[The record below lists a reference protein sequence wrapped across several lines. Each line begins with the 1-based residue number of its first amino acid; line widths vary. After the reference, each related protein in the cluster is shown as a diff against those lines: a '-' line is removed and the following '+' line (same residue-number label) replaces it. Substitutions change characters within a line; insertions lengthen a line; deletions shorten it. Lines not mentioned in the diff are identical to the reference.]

1 VINQDMHTLDNILV
15 VKLGGGSG
23 LDLAASCDDL
33 AALAA
38 DRPLVVVHGVSALAN
53 RLCEEAG
60 RPVRTLTSPSGH
72 AWRYTDAAT
81 RDIYARAAG
90 AINAE
95 IVSRLRERGRC
106 AVGLADAE
114 IVRGERK
121 TAVRAV
127 VNGRVCVIRDD
138 YTGSIIGVDAA
149 NLLDLLRAGCVPVV
163 PPLAASPD
171 GPLNVD
177 GDRAAAAVAAAL
189 GAAELVILSNVR
201 GLYRSYPDE
210 SSLVSLV
217 RQHELERALEW
228 AGGRMKRK
236 VLGAREALAG
246 GVRRVIL
253 GDGRV
258 ASPVQRALTGH
269 GTVFAP

>member
-1 VINQDMHTLDNILV
+1 MIYQRAQTEANVLV
-15 VKLGGGSG
+15 VKLGGGAG

-38 DRPLVVVHGVSALAN
+38 SRPLVVVHGVSALAN
-53 RLCEEAG
+53 RLCDEAG
-60 RPVRTLTSPSGH
+60 HPAQMLTSPSGH
-72 AWRYTDAAT
+72 SWRYTDSIT
-81 RDIYARAAG
+81 RSFYVRAASM
-90 AINAE
+90 INQQLAAD
-95 IVSRLRERGRC
+95 LQARGVC
-106 AVGLADAE
+106 AVGLANADL
-114 IVRGERK
+114 IRGERK
-121 TAVRAV
+121 AAVRAV
-127 VNGRVCVIRDD
+127 VDGRVRVVRDD
-138 YTGSIIGVDAA
+138 YTGTISSVDVAP
-149 NLLDLLRAGCVPVV
+149 LLELLNAGCVPII

-210 SSLVSLV
+210 SSLVPVVSGSEV
-217 RQHELERALEW
+217 ERALEW

-246 GVRRVIL
+246 GVRRVIV

-258 ASPVQRALTGH
+258 ASPVQRALAGH

>member
-1 VINQDMHTLDNILV
+1 MNQDMCTLDNILV

-60 RPVRTLTSPSGH
+60 QPVRTLTSPSGH
-72 AWRYTDAAT
+72 TWRYTDAAA
-81 RDIYARAAG
+81 RDIYVRAAG
-90 AINAE
+90 MINAD
-95 IVSRLRERGRC
+95 IVQRLRERGRC
-106 AVGLADAE
+106 AVGLANAE

-121 TAVRAV
+121 AAVRAV
-127 VNGRVCVIRDD
+127 VNGRVCVVRDD
-138 YTGSIIGVDAA
+138 YTGSITGVSADR
-149 NLLDLLRAGCVPVV
+149 LLALLRAGCVPVV

-189 GAAELVILSNVR
+189 SAAELVILSNVR

-210 SSLVSLV
+210 SSLVSVV

-236 VLGAREALAG
+236 VLGAGEALAG
-246 GVRRVIL
+246 GVRRVIV

-258 ASPVQRALTGH
+258 ASPVRQALTGQ